1 MKIVITGSR
10 GFIGSY
16 LVKTLQ
22 NENEI
27 IEWDT
32 KIDKDIKDFTLE
44 PDTDFVVHLAGL
56 ISPRDSIKE
65 PFKYWKYNVEYSKNL
80 FNICKDIPMVY
91 ASSAAVK
98 E

>member
-10 GFIGSY
+10 GFIGSH

-56 ISPRDSIKE
+56 ISPRDS
-65 PFKYWKYNVEYSKNL
+65 NL
-80 FNICKDIPMVY
+80 FNIF
-91 ASSAAVK
+91 SSSSVRGPAFSICSLRA
-98 E
+98 